1 MPTVKLN
8 PPETPG
14 GRPSVILKN
23 GKVSCSC
30 CEAGQ
35 CCMYPAQALFDGL
48 YTIDDLPDTIVE
60 YPSDDSAPITFTKL
74 SSPTPSQNPTVG
86 AISYYQGID
95 EIGSLVGV
103 GLREGNEWVGSEI
116 GNEAAEFGECLI
128 SRFLPSLPFGIGD
141 PFADTY
147 TVNSNLEYP
156 WEEQGNPITIP
167 VNGSFTLERFSL
179 CQWRS
184 SGFPSNAPFFVL
196 NYVNLPPS
204 ENPILEEGPHWVLQV
219 YFLEYYPGLFVSGL
233 EFKNGPQNSPVGSY
247 GTGIHGTAS
256 IS

>member
-30 CEAGQ
+30 CEAAE
-35 CCMYPAQALFDGL
+35 CCMYPAATLVAGIYGYQ
-48 YTIDDLPDTIVE
+48 DLPDAIDIDGIE
-60 YPSDDSAPITFTKL
+60 YTKL
-74 SSPTPSQNPTVG
+74 DPPQSVSGFTR
-86 AISYYQGID
+86 YYININEEYLGILD
-95 EIGSLVGV
+95 GEGEDSLWTY
-103 GLREGNEWVGSEI
+103 EGG
-116 GNEAAEFGECLI
+116 GGPCLI
-128 SRFLPSLPFGIGD
+128 SGFNGEGGERED
-141 PFADTY
+141 QFADTY